1 MADNKYGELYTEDE
15 VVKIVQMAVQSMIEL
30 VGNSDITNGLDIDG
44 HFSEGNIREVART
57 EIERVFHPG
66 EPLFVLRGQDK
77 RALGAV
83 RWYRDHQWP
92 GSKHDHIDSI
102 DEALARFE
110 AYRKLGRMKEP
121 D

>member
-1 MADNKYGELYTEDE
+1 MASKYGEIYTEDE
-15 VVKIVQMAVQSMIEL
+15 LVHVVKLAVSYVIEE
-30 VGNSDITNGLDIDG
+30 VGESQATNEILERFTDA
-44 HFSEGNIREVART
+44 NIREVARSD
-57 EIERVFHPG
+57 IPRKFLAG

-92 GSKHDHIDSI
+92 AAPKGHLDGI
-102 DEALARFE
+102 DEAVEMFEQYRRVART
-110 AYRKLGRMKEP
+110 KEP

>member
-1 MADNKYGELYTEDE
+1 MSADPKYGEIYTEDE
-15 VVKIVQMAVQSMIEL
+15 VVKIVKLAVDHAIGMVESGEP
-30 VGNSDITNGLDIDG
+30 DDEIDA

-57 EIERVFHPG
+57 DIDRQFKPG
-66 EPLFVLRGQDK
+66 EPLFILRGQDK

-92 GSKHDHIDSI
+92 NATQEHIENI
-102 DEALARFE
+102 DTAVAYFE
-110 AYRKLGRMKEP
+110 EWRKVGNMKEP